1 MEFETRIVAG
11 VYRDGEFFVAAPE
24 VGRVSRSFG
33 DRRHCCRSLSDGR
46 DLRPIESVFLI
57 IELYRLG
64 SLVVGRILRAVIV
77 GYLRYGTSAFHD
89 EILKFYP
96 GDSLPGYGHSPGLE
110 PDLDVGDAVAH
121 ECERIGRLAGQKL
134 PGGVVPSC
142 DLEVEEIF
150 VYECERYGFVL
161 DVVFP
166 GPVDGETPFDA
177 ACHDDI
183 LQSAKYV

>member
-1 MEFETRIVAG
+1 
-11 VYRDGEFFVAAPE
+11 
-24 VGRVSRSFG
+24 
-33 DRRHCCRSLSDGR
+33 
-46 DLRPIESVFLI
+46 
-57 IELYRLG
+57 
-64 SLVVGRILRAVIV
+64 
-77 GYLRYGTSAFHD
+77 
-89 EILKFYP
+89 LKFYP
-96 GDSLPGYGHSPGLE
+96 GNSLPGYGHSPGLE
-110 PDLDVGDAVAH
+110 PELDVGDAVAR